1 MDLIY
6 PKAIKY
12 PMKGVKYPMLSDKER
27 YQKHIS
33 HLFRRMTEI
42 YDSIYDQWI
51 IDHMEGNKAL
61 LDEIVEI
68 ICKVDPQ
75 GLICC
80 GAPDDEYLPEAET
93 ILLRQSE
100 WKTIDALEKIIA
112 EEFAWWFL
120 LYEENDKVKHY
131 GAPEYKVI
139 ARQIWNARLTTKG
152 KPRMIFKDMIK
163 LPHKSPM
170 IIVEVD

>member
-1 MDLIY
+1 
-6 PKAIKY
+6 
-12 PMKGVKYPMLSDKER
+12 
-27 YQKHIS
+27 
-33 HLFRRMTEI
+33 MTEI

-75 GLICC
+75 GIIRC

-100 WKTIDALEKIIA
+100 WKTIDALERIIA
-112 EEFAWWFL
+112 EEFAWWFF
-120 LYEENDKVKHY
+120 LYDENEQVKHL
-131 GAPEYKVI
+131 GSPEYKVI
-139 ARQIWNARLTTKG
+139 ARQIWNAWLKAKG
-152 KPRMIFKDMIK
+152 KPPIVFKNVIK
-163 LPHKSPM
+163 LPPKTPM